1 MLYISLKKFCRH
13 KKLKISALF
22 GTNYSMK
29 IVTFG
34 GILELNTEDVTTL
47 LPLIG
52 DENTFTEGRGCN
64 KLLFLRI

>member
-1 MLYISLKKFCRH
+1 
-13 KKLKISALF
+13 
-22 GTNYSMK
+22 MK

-52 DENTFTEGRGCN
+52 DENTFTEGRGSN